1 MPDAPKLD
9 HVAIALRRIADAPP
23 FAVGVL
29 GGRALARGPGAGF
42 RWAQWVFEGGGVL
55 EFLEP
60 DGPPGGFMHRFVARH
75 GPGVHHCTFK
85 VPELAA
91 AAARARALGF
101 DVVGYDD
108 SNPGWKECFLHPKQ
122 AQGIVVQMAE
132 SADDG
137 EPAPTPEADPAAP
150 SPAARVLGLRLV
162 ARSEEHARRQ
172 WLELLQAGGEA
183 RGREWRLRWPDSPL
197 RLVIEIDPHAPAE
210 GPRAI
215 ELACARRLALP
226 AGPHPVLG
234 AVFTQLADDA
244 PGGRSQ

>member
-1 MPDAPKLD
+1 LDRVPDAPKLD
-9 HVAIALRRIADAPP
+9 HVAIALHRIADAPP

-42 RWAQWVFEGGGVL
+42 RWAQWTFEGGGVL

-60 DGPPGGFMHRFVARH
+60 DGPPGGFMHRFVTRH

-85 VPELAA
+85 VPDLAVA
-91 AAARARALGF
+91 ASRARALGY

-132 SADDG
+132 SNDDG
-137 EPAPTPEADPAAP
+137 PGPEPEADPAAP
-150 SPAARVLGLRLV
+150 TPAARVLGLRLV
-162 ARSEEHARRQ
+162 ARGEAHARRQ
-172 WLELLQAGGEA
+172 WLELLQADGET
-183 RGREWRLRWPDSPL
+183 RGREWVLRWPDSPL
-197 RLVIEIDPHAPAE
+197 RIVIELDPHAPVE
-210 GPRAI
+210 GPRVV

-226 AGPHPVLG
+226 EGPHPVLG
-234 AVFTQLADDA
+234 TAFAQVAGEG
-244 PGGRSQ
+244 GGR